1 MRQQRLAVMDS
12 AFSKV
17 LFLFF
22 RRMRAP
28 LIVLIST
35 YSISVTGLVL
45 IPGLDEAGNPWRFD
59 FFHAFYFVSFMGST
73 IGFGEIPHAF
83 TPGQRLWVSV
93 CIFFTVIGWLYA
105 IGRIFSLM
113 QDPAFTRATTEAR
126 FIRSVR
132 KISQPFTIVCGYG
145 ETGSLLVRA
154 MAYRNLQPVVLDSYQ
169 ASVDSLLLE
178 NLGMDIPAFCA
189 DAAVTSHLIEAGL
202 HSELCRGVVAITDS
216 DAVNVKISVTVKLLR
231 PGLPVVARAGIQEA
245 VDNLDSFSTD
255 HIINAYEVFGEHLA
269 MTQRTPSVHLLHAWL
284 ISLPE
289 RTLHPP
295 VTPPRG
301 KWVICGYGRFGSSS
315 ARYLEAEGNSIQV
328 IERKAEKAPEG
339 AIVGRGTE
347 AGPLIDA
354 GIRDAVGIV
363 AGTDSDT
370 NTLSAIMTAREL
382 NPDLYLVARQDRR
395 ADTEIFAA
403 AGLDLIMEPSRLI
416 VWRILPLLTTPLLSR
431 FLRLLRAG
439 SEEDAHKLR
448 QRIEALCGGVTPE
461 TWSFVVGQEQA
472 SAVYAAVDQR
482 EGVRLGDLQ
491 RAPTGRQKRLRCIAL
506 LLDRGGENYMLPD
519 PEMRLQR
526 GDRVLFTARAGTR
539 RVMNWILHNPKVLEY
554 VATGNELPDGT
565 IWRWLAKYRHRGDS
579 GSRASKHQ
587 A

>member
-1 MRQQRLAVMDS
+1 MDS

-17 LFLFF
+17 FFLFF

-28 LIVLIST
+28 LIVLILT
-35 YSISVTGLVL
+35 YSISVIGLVL
-45 IPGLDEAGNPWRFD
+45 IPGVDEAGNPWRFD

-83 TPGQRLWVSV
+83 TAGQRLWVSF

-105 IGRIFSLM
+105 IGRIFSLT

-132 KISQPFTIVCGYG
+132 KVSQPFTIICGYG

-154 MAYRNLQPVVLDSYQ
+154 MAYRNLQPVVLDQHQ
-169 ASVDSLLLE
+169 ASIDSLLLE
-178 NLGMDIPAFCA
+178 NLGIDIPAFCA
-189 DAAVTSHLIEAGL
+189 DAAVTQHLVEAGL
-202 HSELCRGVVAITDS
+202 HNKLCRGVVAITDS
-216 DAVNVKISVTVKLLR
+216 DAANVKIAVTVKLLR
-231 PGLPVVARAGIQEA
+231 PGIPVIARAGIQAA
-245 VDNLDSFSTD
+245 VDHLDSLNTD
-255 HIINAYEVFGEHLA
+255 QITNAYEVLGQHLA

-284 ISLPE
+284 ISLPQ

-301 KWVICGYGRFGSSS
+301 KWIICGYGRFGSSS
-315 ARYLEAEGNSIQV
+315 ARYLEAVGNSIQV

-354 GIRDAVGIV
+354 GVRDAVGIIV
-363 AGTDSDT
+363 GTDSDT

-395 ADTEIFAA
+395 ADTDIFRAA
-403 AGLDLIMEPSRLI
+403 DLDLIMEPSRII

-439 SEEDAHKLR
+439 SEEDAYELR
-448 QRIEALCGGVTPE
+448 QRIETLCGGVTPE
-461 TWSFVVGQEQA
+461 TWSFVIDPEHAG
-472 SAVYAAVDQR
+472 AVYAALDR
-482 EGVRLGDLQ
+482 GEEVRVSHLQ
-491 RAPTGRQKRLRCIAL
+491 RAPTDRQQGLSCIAL
-506 LLDRGGENYMLPD
+506 LLDRGGKNFMLPD
-519 PEMRLQR
+519 PELPLQR
-526 GDRVLFTARAGTR
+526 GDRILFSASAGTR
-539 RVMNWILHNPKVLEY
+539 QVMSWIRHNPKALEY
-554 VATGNELPDGT
+554 VVNGNEFPDGA
-565 IWRWLAKYRHRGDS
+565 IWRWLARRRER
-579 GSRASKHQ
+579 RAR
-587 A
+587 